1 MVAGYGL
8 ETEGRG
14 SGATLRQT
22 EICTWVWFFPGDLR
36 LWFSGRMIPLVL
48 GIMMLL
54 KIQVLV
60 SEALLKG
67 LSMSYLSFFRLLY
80 SVHYW

>member
-14 SGATLRQT
+14 SGARLRQT
-22 EICTWVWFFPGDLR
+22 EICTWVWFFSGDSGL
-36 LWFSGRMIPLVL
+36 FKISGRMIPLVL
-48 GIMMLL
+48 GIMMLF

-67 LSMSYLSFFRLLY
+67 LSVS
-80 SVHYW
+80 